1 MERDNCIQ
9 MSKGDITYF
18 YCIVSR
24 RSVER
29 KSSGPLRMTEGKRVG
44 SRVGLCD
51 ELRVKNL
58 TLPRM
63 IEICVW
69 KNKIKI

>member
-1 MERDNCIQ
+1 MER
-9 MSKGDITYF
+9 KL
-18 YCIVSR
+18 
-24 RSVER
+24 
-29 KSSGPLRMTEGKRVG
+29 SGPLQMTKGKRVG

-63 IEICVW
+63 IEICAW
-69 KNKIKI
+69 KNIIEIFLGSDP

>member
-1 MERDNCIQ
+1 MER
-9 MSKGDITYF
+9 KL
-18 YCIVSR
+18 
-24 RSVER
+24 
-29 KSSGPLRMTEGKRVG
+29 SGPLQMTKGKRVG

-63 IEICVW
+63 IEICAW
-69 KNKIKI
+69 KNIIEI